1 MTAPLSSACLGVL
14 SSRAQHVTSTGNQTI
29 WRRSGKAT
37 TSLYRK
43 KGPNKQTNSN
53 FGNMSTL
60 LFFFLFPLPPPSPPE
75 LQVPISSVESSP
87 PQPEKLSLE
96 DLAENLSGALKFL
109 YRFSFFLVFNFA
121 FDSIS
126 SPDNQT
132 CIFAQISTVKSHPC
146 VSIGVS
152 SSFLFSKM

>member
-43 KGPNKQTNSN
+43 KGPNKQQLREHEHPS
-53 FGNMSTL
+53 
-60 LFFFLFPLPPPSPPE
+60 FFFLFPLPSPSPPE
-75 LQVPISSVESSP
+75 LQVPVSSVESSP

-132 CIFAQISTVKSHPC
+132 CIFAQISTLKSHPC

-152 SSFLFSKM
+152 SSFLFSKI